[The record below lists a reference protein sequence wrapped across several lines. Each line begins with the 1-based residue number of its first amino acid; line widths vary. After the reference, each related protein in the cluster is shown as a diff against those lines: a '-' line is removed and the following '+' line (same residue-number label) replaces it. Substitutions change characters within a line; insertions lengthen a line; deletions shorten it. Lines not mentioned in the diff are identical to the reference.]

1 MSVSTTAGLD
11 LGPATDASDPL
22 ESANDGVPLFQT
34 QRGPGIPGIRIHGC
48 GRCTSDAIFV
58 GNMPGAAGPERQV
71 PLAVAIG
78 GGKPGV
84 RGLLVC
90 ATNEARGQKPDS
102 GLVSRSDASWPRP
115 HRNHPI
121 HASWKRSAKKLRRPA
136 PLHTWVKLP
145 TALRVWSL
153 ARLLLSPA
161 LVWPL
166 PVRPV
171 HPVCTADR
179 RELSQGSPRSALR

>member
-58 GNMPGAAGPERQV
+58 GNMPGAPGPERQV

-90 ATNEARGQKPDS
+90 ATKPEARSRILGSSVGQMHHGR
-102 GLVSRSDASWPRP
+102 GLAEITPSTRAGNDQQKSFA
-115 HRNHPI
+115 
-121 HASWKRSAKKLRRPA
+121 AL
-136 PLHTWVKLP
+136 LH
-145 TALRVWSL
+145 
-153 ARLLLSPA
+153 
-161 LVWPL
+161 
-166 PVRPV
+166 
-171 HPVCTADR
+171 CTR
-179 RELSQGSPRSALR
+179 G